1 MKFVFIADFFADE
14 VLGGGELN
22 NEELINILISSGY
35 DVEKIKSQ
43 DVSASMITDD
53 KVYIVANFIGL
64 NEMCKQR
71 LHKAQYV
78 IYEHDHKYLITRN
91 PAYYK
96 EFKAPKD
103 HITNYEFYKNANS
116 IICQSKFHAE
126 IVKKNLELDNI
137 KSVGGNLWN
146 ETTLSTIQ
154 EISNQDKSNRY
165 SIMNSNID
173 HKNTKGAVDY
183 CEKNN
188 YNYELINAC
197 AYEEFLVR
205 LGSNAGFVFFPKTP
219 ETLSRIVVEARMM
232 GLKVITNKLVGAT
245 KEEWFK
251 YKGSELIDIMRRKR
265 QQITNIVLSSYE

>member
-116 IICQSKFHAE
+116 IICQSNFHAE
-126 IVKKNLELDNI
+126 IVRKNLEFNNI
-137 KSVGGNLWN
+137 KSVGGNLWH
-146 ETTLSTIQ
+146 EDTLNTIQ
-154 EISNQDKSNRY
+154 EISSQDKNNRY
-165 SIMNSNID
+165 
-173 HKNTKGAVDY
+173 Y
-183 CEKNN
+183 
-188 YNYELINAC
+188 
-197 AYEEFLVR
+197 
-205 LGSNAGFVFFPKTP
+205 
-219 ETLSRIVVEARMM
+219 
-232 GLKVITNKLVGAT
+232 
-245 KEEWFK
+245 
-251 YKGSELIDIMRRKR
+251 
-265 QQITNIVLSSYE
+265 Q